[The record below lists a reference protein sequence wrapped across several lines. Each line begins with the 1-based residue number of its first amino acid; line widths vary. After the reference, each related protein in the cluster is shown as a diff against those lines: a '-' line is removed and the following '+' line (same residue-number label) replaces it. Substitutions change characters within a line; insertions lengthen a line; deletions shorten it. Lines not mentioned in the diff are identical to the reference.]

1 MEEGGVLG
9 RRKKLMSRLEM
20 RHLHQQVMK
29 PKSRSGERQGWG
41 GRQGGGGRGQ
51 LSKSK
56 VMAGPQCHA
65 EELGLYIEG
74 IGKSLRNF

>member
-20 RHLHQQVMK
+20 RPLHQQVMK

-41 GRQGGGGRGQ
+41 GQRSGVGER
-51 LSKSK
+51 LSKSEL
-56 VMAGPQCHA
+56 MAGPQCHA
-65 EELGLYIEG
+65 EELGIYIDG